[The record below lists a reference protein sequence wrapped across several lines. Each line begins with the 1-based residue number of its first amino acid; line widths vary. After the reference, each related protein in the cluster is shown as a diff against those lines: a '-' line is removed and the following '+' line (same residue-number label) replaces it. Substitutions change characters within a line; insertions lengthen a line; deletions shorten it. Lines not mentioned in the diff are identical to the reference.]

1 MIEAYDREN
10 IFARILRGEIP
21 NATVYEDDHVL
32 AFSDINPQRPLH
44 SLVIPKGAYRD
55 LTDFAENASEAEIVA
70 YVRALAKVARASD
83 VTETGYRVI
92 SNTGADGH
100 QEVPHLHFHI
110 IGGAPAGPM
119 ARRMDVDADG

>member
-1 MIEAYDREN
+1 MTDAYDRDN
-10 IFARILRGEIP
+10 VFAKILRGEIP
-21 NATVYEDDHVL
+21 NATIYEDDHVL
-32 AFSDINPQRPLH
+32 AFADINPQRPVH
-44 SLVIPKGAYRD
+44 SLVIPKGTYRD

-70 YVRALAKVARASD
+70 YVRALAKVARAGN

-119 ARRMDVDADG
+119 ARGMDVDADG

>member
-1 MIEAYDREN
+1 
-10 IFARILRGEIP
+10 
-21 NATVYEDDHVL
+21 
-32 AFSDINPQRPLH
+32 
-44 SLVIPKGAYRD
+44 
-55 LTDFAENASEAEIVA
+55 SEAEIVA
-70 YVRALAKVARASD
+70 YVRALAKVARAGN

>member
-1 MIEAYDREN
+1 M
-10 IFARILRGEIP
+10 
-21 NATVYEDDHVL
+21 
-32 AFSDINPQRPLH
+32 
-44 SLVIPKGAYRD
+44 
-55 LTDFAENASEAEIVA
+55 
-70 YVRALAKVARASD
+70 ARAGD

>member
-1 MIEAYDREN
+1 MTEAYDRDN
-10 IFARILRGEIP
+10 IFAKILRGEIP

-32 AFSDINPQRPLH
+32 AFSDISPQRPVH

-70 YVRALAKVARASD
+70 YVRALAKVARAGG
-83 VTETGYRVI
+83 VTERGYRVI
-92 SNTGADGH
+92 ANTGADGH

-110 IGGAPAGPM
+110 LGGAPAGPM
-119 ARRMDVDADG
+119 LRRTDADSGA

>member
-1 MIEAYDREN
+1 MTDN
-10 IFARILRGEIP
+10 VFAAILRRIHAWSMKT
-21 NATVYEDDHVL
+21 NVL
-32 AFSDINPQRPLH
+32 AFSDINPQRPVH

-70 YVRALAKVARASD
+70 YVRALGKVARAGD

-92 SNTGADGH
+92 SNTGTDGH